1 MASAKEL
8 IRNYLGYDGMDHRQ
22 RTLAQ
27 ALAWDDG
34 TLESTHDFI
43 QWWFPLV
50 EPSAFNSHSP
60 VASLAEFDELANDER
75 VRGGVG
81 RALRRM
87 LSFYGLRQQA
97 SGLIEKSGDWDS
109 RSQNWAFRQNHND
122 LRMTRILKSLCL
134 LGHRAQAQ
142 MLFVI
147 LEEVIQQTREPWDQV
162 PLRFW
167 REALSLPS

>member
-1 MASAKEL
+1 MASAKDL

-27 ALAWDDG
+27 ALAWDDDA
-34 TLESTHDFI
+34 LESTHDFI
-43 QWWFPLV
+43 QWWFPLPD
-50 EPSAFNSHSP
+50 PSAYNSHSP

-75 VRGGVG
+75 VRGGVEC
-81 RALRRM
+81 AMRRM
-87 LSFYGLRQQA
+87 LSFYGLRHYA
-97 SGLIEKSGDWDS
+97 SGLIEKSDDWDS
-109 RSQNWAFRQNHND
+109 RSQNWAYTQNHND
-122 LRMTRILKSLCL
+122 LRMTRILRSLCL

-142 MLFVI
+142 RLFVI
-147 LEEVIQQTREPWDQV
+147 LEEVIQQTREPWEQV